1 MDVILVI
8 RLQDNGLI
16 WAYYLSYMFYT
27 NTKMVQPDLST
38 LGNVQKWCFC
48 SPALHIRVYCGNNY
62 LIIIIGRVRPPH
74 ARRTIWW
81 PEMPFWKKIPTV
93 AQMVPLLLGLCHAIE
108 RSYILIIFDQANPE
122 LNNPHTEQASKMGK
136 NYE

>member
-1 MDVILVI
+1 
-8 RLQDNGLI
+8 
-16 WAYYLSYMFYT
+16 
-27 NTKMVQPDLST
+27 
-38 LGNVQKWCFC
+38 
-48 SPALHIRVYCGNNY
+48 
-62 LIIIIGRVRPPH
+62 
-74 ARRTIWW
+74 
-81 PEMPFWKKIPTV
+81 MPFWKKIPTV